1 MEEIA
6 EERWIFLGW
15 RWGLVGNA
23 LATSKNG
30 CTDRSKNWDVYVGG
44 GKMFQSW
51 IFSRELMRG
60 VHLRRMRLNAGTL
73 LGRL

>member
-1 MEEIA
+1 MEQIA

-30 CTDRSKNWDVYVGG
+30 CADRSKNWDVYVGG
-44 GKMFQSW
+44 KKNVP
-51 IFSRELMRG
+51 ELDF
-60 VHLRRMRLNAGTL
+60 
-73 LGRL
+73 